1 MGTVLEF
8 TSAHRVRR
16 WSRPRRNCENAPR
29 GEVVV
34 FPGVRIERHT
44 LDLSVRIGRNTD
56 KTVLAG
62 QERDPGFSF

>member
-1 MGTVLEF
+1 MGTVLQF
-8 TSAHRVRR
+8 RSNHGVSR
-16 WSRPRRNCENAPR
+16 WSRPRRRDDNAPR
-29 GEVVV
+29 GEVVI

-56 KTVLAG
+56 KTLLAG